1 MGVVYMRPIT
11 DKSFFFINYTPH
23 FFRRYHER
31 YIIPQNYN
39 ITDTGK
45 RIEHFF
51 VNNSIPSYDFS
62 PAKNTFIG
70 YYLSLI
76 HILLIIALSNHPV
89 LGPLLIPY
97 FAKAVSQD
105 VISVEEQATHAGNDT
120 ELSEM
125 EKRVIA
131 IAQSYSE
138 KNLMQVYS
146 RQQTVAGFLSSV
158 TAEMLKKQ
166 LRPFIDKKIR
176 EMVRFCLLYTSRCV

>member
-1 MGVVYMRPIT
+1 MST
-11 DKSFFFINYTPH
+11 N
-23 FFRRYHER
+23 
-31 YIIPQNYN
+31 
-39 ITDTGK
+39 
-45 RIEHFF
+45 
-51 VNNSIPSYDFS
+51 
-62 PAKNTFIG
+62 
-70 YYLSLI
+70 
-76 HILLIIALSNHPV
+76 HILIITLSNHPV

-97 FAKAVSQD
+97 FATAVSQD

-166 LRPFIDKKIR
+166 LRPFIVKKIM
-176 EMVRFCLLYTSRCV
+176 EMVWLIHGIHLTRSLSALR

>member
-1 MGVVYMRPIT
+1 MST
-11 DKSFFFINYTPH
+11 N
-23 FFRRYHER
+23 
-31 YIIPQNYN
+31 
-39 ITDTGK
+39 
-45 RIEHFF
+45 
-51 VNNSIPSYDFS
+51 
-62 PAKNTFIG
+62 
-70 YYLSLI
+70 
-76 HILLIIALSNHPV
+76 HILIIALSNHPV

-166 LRPFIDKKIR
+166 LRLLLQNLPASLHLRSLLPQHLSYPQTMTASSELHRPVFYPIIR
-176 EMVRFCLLYTSRCV
+176 